1 LYHGASGDGDEGA
14 CFDSDLFEE
23 CGVFFAHAGEDFFGE
38 PDEIHFVDGDD
49 DLFDSEEG
57 EQVAVASTL
66 FLDAFICSDE
76 KDGGI
81 GAGGTGDH
89 VLEELFMTWRV
100 DDDVGASVRSELDLG
115 GVDGDVLLLLFE
127 EGVEEEG
134 VFKVHALGLGG
145 GLDLGDFSIWK
156 RVGVVEDASDE
167 GGFTVVYVADEDD
180 AQPV

>member
-1 LYHGASGDGDEGA
+1 
-14 CFDSDLFEE
+14 
-23 CGVFFAHAGEDFFGE
+23 
-38 PDEIHFVDGDD
+38 
-49 DLFDSEEG
+49 
-57 EQVAVASTL
+57 
-66 FLDAFICSDE
+66 
-76 KDGGI
+76 
-81 GAGGTGDH
+81 
-89 VLEELFMTWRV
+89 
-100 DDDVGASVRSELDLG
+100 LG